1 MATGMA
7 AGKAE
12 KVATRRFAG
21 GVHPHDAEKPR
32 TRGLA
37 VETLPAPARAVVAL
51 QQHIGAPAMAVVK
64 KGDTVAR
71 GQPIAEAGGF
81 VSVPYHA
88 PVSGKVVEVG
98 TCLHVLGHR
107 VPAVVIEN
115 DGEDRLAV
123 GVGEPTD
130 TTKLGSRELVERI
143 QAAGLCGMGGAGFP
157 THVKLS
163 PPESKPIDTLML
175 NGAECEPAL
184 SADHRVML
192 EDAKG
197 VVGGARLLA
206 RALERGGKRPRT
218 VIALEDNKPD
228 AAEALRAAL
237 DELGGSFADECE
249 IVMLPVWYPQ
259 GAEKQLIFA
268 ITGREVPPASER
280 GLPMDVGCVVQNV
293 GTAVAVCEALER
305 TTPLTE
311 RVLTVAGDAV
321 GAPANLRVRIG
332 TPIPEVLAGRDVA
345 ADATKLIMGGPMM
358 GIAQYTDDLA
368 VTKTTSG
375 VLVERGIERAVE
387 DGRFDPCIRCGRCVE
402 VCPMGLVPSRLSVL
416 AEAARYD
423 DMPAMAVIDCIE
435 CGCCAY
441 TCPARRPIVH
451 HVKLGKWV
459 MQQAAKKARAEEAAR
474 AKEEADQAAKDDGKG
489 NETKKGGGE

>member
-1 MATGMA
+1 MANGMSA
-7 AGKAE
+7 RTE
-12 KVATRRFAG
+12 TRRFAG
-21 GVHPHDAEKPR
+21 GIHPHDAQKPR
-32 TRGLA
+32 TRGA
-37 VETLPAPARAVVAL
+37 SIEALPPPARAVVAL
-51 QQHIGAPAMAVVK
+51 QQHIGAPATAVVK

-71 GQPIAEAGGF
+71 GQVIGEAGGF
-81 VSVPYHA
+81 VSIPYHA

-115 DGEDRLAV
+115 DGEDRLAE
-123 GVGEPTD
+123 GVGEPSD
-130 TTKLGSRELVERI
+130 TRDLEPKELIGRI

-163 PPESKPIDTLML
+163 PPESKPIDTLIL

-197 VVGGARLLA
+197 VVGGALLLA
-206 RALERGGKRPRT
+206 RALEKGGKRPRT

-228 AAEALRAAL
+228 AFEALTKAR
-237 DELGGSFADECE
+237 DELGDELGIECE

-259 GAEKQLIFA
+259 GAEKQIIFA

-293 GTAVAVCEALER
+293 STAVAVCDALER
-305 TTPLTE
+305 NTPLTE

-321 GAPANLRVRIG
+321 GAPANLRVRVG
-332 TPIPEVLAGRDVA
+332 TPITDVLAGRDVA
-345 ADATKLIMGGPMM
+345 PDARLLIMGGPMM

-375 VLVERGIERAVE
+375 ILVEHAVERAGE
-387 DGRFDPCIRCGRCVE
+387 DGRFAPCIRCGRCVE

-416 AEAARYD
+416 AEAGRYD
-423 DMPAMAVIDCIE
+423 DMPAAAVIDCIE
-435 CGCCAY
+435 CGCCTYA
-441 TCPARRPIVH
+441 CPARRPIVH
-451 HVKLGKWV
+451 HVKLGKWM
-459 MQQAAKKARAEEAAR
+459 MQQAARKAKAG
-474 AKEEADQAAKDDGKG
+474 AAKVSD
-489 NETKKGGGE
+489 KKEGGGK

>member
-1 MATGMA
+1 MASKIET
-7 AGKAE
+7 K
-12 KVATRRFAG
+12 RFAG
-21 GVHPHDAEKPR
+21 GIHPHDAEKPR

-37 VETLPAPARAVVAL
+37 IETLPAPARAVVAL
-51 QQHIGAPAMAVVK
+51 VQHIGAPAKAIVA

-71 GQPIAEAGGF
+71 GQVIAEASGF
-81 VSVPYHA
+81 VSIPYHA
-88 PVSGKVVEVG
+88 PISGKVVA
-98 TCLHVLGHR
+98 TADCLHVLGHR
-107 VPAVVIEN
+107 VPAVTIEN
-115 DGEDRLAV
+115 DGEDRLAEGIADPV
-123 GVGEPTD
+123 D
-130 TTKLGSRELVERI
+130 TTKLEPKELVSRI

-163 PPESKPIDTLML
+163 PPESKPIDTLIL

-184 SADHRVML
+184 SADHRTML

-197 VVGGARLLA
+197 VVGGARLLS
-206 RALERGGKRPRT
+206 RALEKDGKRPRT
-218 VIALEDNKPD
+218 VIALEDNKRD
-228 AAEALRAAL
+228 AFEALTKAR
-237 DELGGSFADECE
+237 DELGVKCE

-259 GAEKQLIFA
+259 GAEKQLIYA

-293 GTAVAVCEALER
+293 STSVAVCEALER
-305 TTPLTE
+305 NTPLTE

-332 TPIPEVLAGRDVA
+332 TPISEVLAGRDVA
-345 ADATKLIMGGPMM
+345 SDATKLIMGGPMM
-358 GIAQYTDDLA
+358 GLAQFTDDLA

-375 VLVERGIERAVE
+375 ILVERASG

-416 AEAARYD
+416 AEAGQYD
-423 DMPAMAVIDCIE
+423 DMPAMHAIDCIE

-451 HVKLGKWV
+451 HVKLGKWM
-459 MQQAAKKARAEEAAR
+459 MQQAAKKAKAEEAAR
-474 AKEEADQAAKDDGKG
+474 EKKE
-489 NETKKGGGE
+489 GGDK

>member
-1 MATGMA
+1 MATDKPA
-7 AGKAE
+7 TIE
-12 KVATRRFAG
+12 TRRFAG
-21 GVHPHDAEKPR
+21 GVHPRDAEKPR

-37 VETLPAPARAVVAL
+37 IETLPAPERAVVAL
-51 QQHIGAPAMAVVK
+51 SQHIGAPAMAVVK

-71 GQPIAEAGGF
+71 GQVIAEAGGF

-88 PVSGKVVEVG
+88 PVSGKVVAVG
-98 TCLHVLGHR
+98 DCLHVLGHR
-107 VPAVVIEN
+107 VPAVTIEN
-115 DGEDRLAV
+115 DGEDRAAE
-123 GVGEPTD
+123 GVGEPVD
-130 TTKLGSRELVERI
+130 TTKLEPKELVERI

-163 PPESKPIDTLML
+163 PPEDKPIDTLIL

-184 SADHRVML
+184 SADHGVML

-206 RALERGGKRPRT
+206 RALEEDGERPRT
-218 VIALEDNKPD
+218 VIAVEDNKPD
-228 AAEALRAAL
+228 ALEALTKAR
-237 DELGGSFADECE
+237 DELGIECE
-249 IVMLPVWYPQ
+249 IAALPAWYPQ
-259 GAEKQLIFA
+259 GAEKQLIYA

-293 GTAVAVCEALER
+293 STAVAVCEALER
-305 TTPLTE
+305 NTPLTE

-321 GAPANLRVRIG
+321 GSPANLRVRIG
-332 TPIPEVLAGRDVA
+332 TPISEVLAGRDVA

-375 VLVERGIERAVE
+375 ILVERAVE

-416 AEAARYD
+416 AEAGRYD
-423 DMPAMAVIDCIE
+423 DMPAMNVIDCIE

-441 TCPARRPIVH
+441 TCPAKRPIVH
-451 HVKLGKWV
+451 HVKLGKWM
-459 MQQAAKKARAEEAAR
+459 MQQAARKVKAEGAAR
-474 AKEEADQAAKDDGKG
+474 AKQEAAKK
-489 NETKKGGGE
+489 EGGGM